1 VNAVDAWFY
10 DGRTPRRQA
19 ARLIVADGE
28 VVATGEF
35 GIRKALLADLEISE
49 PMGGAPRTLRF
60 PDGAL
65 LEVPDGPAMAD
76 WLREAG
82 VADSTV
88 VRLQTRWHWALGALV
103 ASVVLIAAFYVW
115 GLPMVS
121 RVVAER
127 MPQSV
132 SEALSRQTLALLD
145 DRMLSPS
152 KLPEE
157 RQKALAQH
165 IDAYLGSGGSIPA
178 YRLHF
183 RASEIG
189 PNAFALPS
197 GDVVVFDEL
206 VKLAKSDDEVAAVIA
221 HELGHV
227 VYRHGMR
234 QLIQSSVVSFVVGVY
249 FGDVSSVASGLAAL
263 ALASNYSREF
273 ERQADDYGVWL
284 IRHSRHDP
292 EALAVM
298 LDRLEAAYAKAH
310 VGESARS
317 MLASHPETAERVRRI
332 RESGVSRTG

>member
-1 VNAVDAWFY
+1 MKALDAWFY

-19 ARLIVADGE
+19 ARLIFADGE

-35 GIRKALLADLEISE
+35 GIRKAVLAELEISE
-49 PMGGAPRTLRF
+49 PMGGAPRTLGF

-65 LEVPDGPAMAD
+65 LEVPDGRAMVD

-82 VADSTV
+82 VADSPV
-88 VRLQTRWHWALGALV
+88 VRLQGRWRWALGALA
-103 ASVVLIAAFYVW
+103 ASMALIAACYVW
-115 GLPMVS
+115 GLPLLS

-127 MPQSV
+127 VPQSA

-157 RQKALAQH
+157 RQKSLAKN
-165 IDAYLGSGGSIPA
+165 IDAYLGSGSGIPA

-183 RASEIG
+183 RASGIG

-206 VKLAKSDDEVAAVIA
+206 VKLAESDDEVAAVIA

-227 VYRHGMR
+227 AHRHGMR
-234 QLIQSSVVSFVVGVY
+234 QLIQSSVVSFIVGVY

-273 ERQADDYGVWL
+273 ERQADDYGSGL
-284 IRHSRHDP
+284 IRRSGHDP

-298 LDRLEAAYAKAH
+298 LERLESAYAKVHA
-310 VGESARS
+310 GENGGS
-317 MLASHPETAERVRRI
+317 MLSSHPDTAERVRRI
-332 RESGVSRTG
+332 RESGVNRKG